1 MRRVNVELLVGTHE
15 VCQILG
21 LSDGRVCQL
30 VKGDPTFPEPVTRV
44 RATPLWLA
52 PEIEHWK
59 ITRVKKK
66 AGRPSLRQKD
76 VEDAVL
82 KLLGKGGDGREDPGR
97 KAD

>member
-1 MRRVNVELLVGTHE
+1 MRRVNVELLVGTAE

-21 LSDGRVCQL
+21 LSDGRVAQL
-30 VKGDPTFPEPVTRV
+30 FKEDPTFPEPVTRV

-59 ITRVKKK
+59 ATRVKKK
-66 AGRPSLRQKD
+66 GGRPSLRQKE
-76 VEDAVL
+76 VEEAVF
-82 KLLGKGGDGREDPGR
+82 KLLGMGEDGREDSGR